1 MFMLL
6 HWNKILGVPD
16 LVHRLN
22 ATEHIIN
29 VLVGHKKMHKIL
41 LHVIVNIKLCLDG
54 GITKK
59 NVRPSYNYC
68 NLFLS
73 HNGCQLN
80 KDQLLLTRACSI

>member
-41 LHVIVNIKLCLDG
+41 LHVIVNINCVCMVALQKKISDPVI
-54 GITKK
+54 ITAIY
-59 NVRPSYNYC
+59 SYHTMVVN
-68 NLFLS
+68 
-73 HNGCQLN
+73 
-80 KDQLLLTRACSI
+80 